1 MLGDLDEDEIQ
12 EVLSN
17 NAIGRIG
24 YTDGD
29 EVYIVPI
36 NYRYEQDAVMCYS
49 LEGHKIKAMRKHP
62 KVCFEVEEIQN
73 SDHWRCV
80 FINGVYEEITDI
92 EELHQ
97 IRPRYTEYMIRRRLS
112 RTAVPQT
119 EGPNLPAQV
128 FYRIRFNKVSGRFE
142 TGFL

>member
-1 MLGDLDEDEIQ
+1 MLGELDENEIQ
-12 EVLSN
+12 EVLEN

-24 YTDGD
+24 CSDGV
-29 EVYIVPI
+29 EVYIFPI
-36 NYRYEQDAVMCYS
+36 NYRYEQNAVMCYS
-49 LEGHKIKAMRKHP
+49 LEGHKIEMMRKNP

-73 SDHWRCV
+73 SDHWKCV
-80 FINGVYEEITDI
+80 LINGVFEEITDV
-92 EELHQ
+92 EELSQ
-97 IRPRYTEYMIRRRLS
+97 IRPHYTEYLIRRRLS
-112 RTAVPQT
+112 HTAVPQT